1 MTPVDLSAIDTNIH
15 GPVRLGVI
23 SALAMEGRLDF
34 TSIRKRLGVTDGSL
48 GMHLQKLE
56 DVGYITSTKIFL
68 GRRPNTSYAI
78 TATGRKAFAEYLAL
92 MKRLI
97 ADFEAAK

>member
-1 MTPVDLSAIDTNIH
+1 MTPVDFSAIDTTIH
-15 GPVRLGVI
+15 GPVRLGAI
-23 SALAMEGRLDF
+23 SALAMEGRMDF
-34 TSIRKRLGVTDGSL
+34 TSIKKRLGVTDGSL

-56 DVGYITSTKIFL
+56 DVGYIASTKTFL

-78 TATGRKAFAEYLAL
+78 TAAGRKAFSEYLTL

-97 ADFEAAK
+97 ADFEATK